1 MNSVERPRRN
11 SVSKDSQSFLQRFC
25 HSEFAPLLT
34 HISLIAFVLV
44 EFALI
49 RWWPLWLALIPCM
62 LVEHRIEILLHD
74 YIHGSVFRRYKHNLC
89 VLAVMDALLLHF
101 GALEIF
107 RGTHL
112 AHHRWMNT
120 ENDPGFWAE
129 TKTSSELAAFP
140 LWRLLR
146 NLLDDVSLYMRF
158 PFEPRQL
165 RYVYVKPYRVA
176 SGAALSAAWILT
188 CFAIGLRR
196 IPVALIAIQLSLI
209 VPLSLRA
216 AVEHTSYPGDSNFAN
231 EYRVLIPL
239 FNRNRHVHHHL
250 EPAVPWY
257 LLRFCTQSPLP
268 PLSYWRH
275 WYHVFIKRDYVL
287 MQPLVGTPDLRQKGN
302 VVALK

>member
-1 MNSVERPRRN
+1 MNSAYKAQCD
-11 SVSKDSQSFLQRFC
+11 SVAETFLQRFL

-34 HISLIAFVLV
+34 HTSLIALLLV

-49 RWWPLWLALIPCM
+49 RWWPLLPALIPCM
-62 LVEHRIEILLHD
+62 LIQHRVEILLHD
-74 YIHGSVFRRYKHNLC
+74 YIHGSVFRRYKHNLL
-89 VLAVMDALLLHF
+89 VLAVMDGLLLHF

-120 ENDPGFWAE
+120 ENDPGFWAGS
-129 TKTSSELAAFP
+129 KTAPRLAATFP
-140 LWRLLR
+140 LWPLFRTLF
-146 NLLDDVSLYMRF
+146 DDVSLYLRF
-158 PFEPRQL
+158 PFEPSDL
-165 RYVYVKPYRVA
+165 RYIYVKPYRVV
-176 SGAALSAAWILT
+176 SGVVLSAAWIVT
-188 CFAIGLRR
+188 CFAIGLPQ

-216 AVEHTSYPGDSNFAN
+216 AVEHSSHPGDSNFAN
-231 EYRVLIPL
+231 EYRVLMPL

-257 LLRFCTQSPLP
+257 LLRFCTPKPLP
-268 PLSYWRH
+268 RFSYWRH

-287 MQPLVGTPDLRQKGN
+287 MQPLGAPRISERNGTSI
-302 VVALK
+302 

>member
-1 MNSVERPRRN
+1 MNSVGKAQCS
-11 SVSKDSQSFLQRFC
+11 SVSKDFESFLQRFRY
-25 HSEFAPLLT
+25 SEFAPLLT
-34 HISLIAFVLV
+34 HTSLIAFLLI

-62 LVEHRIEILLHD
+62 VIQHRIEILLHD
-74 YIHGSVFRRYKHNLC
+74 YIHGSVFRRYKHNLL
-89 VLAVMDALLLHF
+89 VLTAMDGLLLHF

-129 TKTSSELAAFP
+129 PKTQSRLAAAFP

-146 NLLDDVSLYMRF
+146 TLRDDVSLYMRF

-165 RYVYVKPYRVA
+165 RYIYVKPYRA
-176 SGAALSAAWILT
+176 ISGAVLSVTWILI
-188 CFAIGLRR
+188 CFAIGLAQV
-196 IPVALIAIQLSLI
+196 PVALIAIQLSLI

-216 AVEHTSYPGDSNFAN
+216 AVEHSSYPGDSDFAN
-231 EYRVLIPL
+231 EYRVLLPL

-257 LLRFCTQSPLP
+257 LLRFRTPNPLP

-287 MQPLVGTPDLRQKGN
+287 MQPLRSTQDLREKVD
-302 VVALK
+302 VVVL